1 MSYLPISLFSL
12 LKSVSSMPEPTERL
26 ARLKPLNLNPTSVP
40 LGNDSSLSEGL
51 AYTVTGVDT
60 GTNTP
65 TTAA

>member
-1 MSYLPISLFSL
+1 
-12 LKSVSSMPEPTERL
+12 MPEPTERL

-40 LGNDSSLSEGL
+40 LGNDSLLSEGL

-60 GTNTP
+60 GTSTP